1 MQHTLLGACRRH
13 RTWAADAGESFCRS
27 EAVTRF
33 FCKTTFCGSEGEVLC
48 TVTNSLNTFHTQA
61 PFSPAPCLSSFAVA
75 GALLGTLP
83 SPPAPPPASYPGHF
97 SSAPFLEGPPPPR
110 APTDAVRLAVPALA
124 RLSPTFEEPRIP
136 LREMADEL
144 SAELAEAKKAFHTA
158 NTNWTADPG
167 NFALKEVKLS
177 ADLVVKEIEFK
188 IKEAE
193 VKALVTQGKGE
204 DDAQV
209 KSAKEAMH
217 HADWAVKEARL
228 RADLVVK
235 ENEYKIKEAE
245 VKALLDKNM
254 GDDNAQ
260 VKEAKAAMLR
270 ADLAVKEIKYEI
282 CAAKVDALVTQG
294 KGEDDAQVKEA
305 KAARDD
311 ARDERSKASAR
322 LDEFTKSASTPRGA
336 SPPSRRSRIPLVTN
350 T

>member
-1 MQHTLLGACRRH
+1 
-13 RTWAADAGESFCRS
+13 
-27 EAVTRF
+27 
-33 FCKTTFCGSEGEVLC
+33 
-48 TVTNSLNTFHTQA
+48 
-61 PFSPAPCLSSFAVA
+61 
-75 GALLGTLP
+75 
-83 SPPAPPPASYPGHF
+83 
-97 SSAPFLEGPPPPR
+97 
-110 APTDAVRLAVPALA
+110 VRLAVPALA

-177 ADLVVKEIEFK
+177 ADLTVKEIEFK
-188 IKEAE
+188 IEEA
-193 VKALVTQGKGE
+193 T
-204 DDAQV
+204 
-209 KSAKEAMH
+209 
-217 HADWAVKEARL
+217 L

-260 VKEAKAAMLR
+260 VKEAKEALHRADLAVKEAKEAIKEAKLR

-294 KGEDDAQVKEA
+294 KGEDDAQVREA